1 MSYNQSY
8 LGTKN
13 VSYTDSD
20 KSDFVNLPGIYI
32 GIIKAFDIK
41 SRSGR
46 VWVYIPNLGGPD
58 PDNQKNWRLVSY
70 ASPFM
75 GRTTGAG
82 SDYNTVTQQSNTF
95 LRSTQ
100 SYGFY
105 MSPPDVGSEVI
116 CCFIEGR
123 LDGYWFACVN
133 PSPTRHMIPAIGSV
147 PVNQIDPFSIEE
159 FGLQSLIRTD
169 LSYPVAEANENW
181 LGLYNSNGGFLPDI
195 PKPLHVPQAL
205 NLIGQGLESDQIRG
219 AISSSSQREPI
230 SSVFGFST
238 PGRPFGSQD
247 PANDPDLQNKLQTG
261 NFNPKDFQVTTRV
274 GGHSLVM
281 DDGDIYGKTNMV
293 RLKTSAGHQLLMN
306 DSEGLI
312 YISNATGTAWIELT
326 KQGDVLVYGARD
338 LSIRTQG
345 NLMMHSDKSI
355 SFFAARDFNVK
366 TGSSIKLESNLIQ
379 NKANGALNFYG
390 KQAQIKSQTSMG
402 ISAGGAMS
410 IKSTSIMQ
418 LNGSKIALNGGSGG
432 SSPSAEPASLKVYS
446 LPDAKNQDLFWVAV
460 PESLKSINYRVPTHE
475 PYIRGSIQ
483 REIERQTAI
492 LESEASQNTDI
503 EGNPISPETVNSTQG
518 TDAAEVTLLT
528 GSAPTDTFITQ
539 PAPLASLGNMDQTS
553 VAALFAQNSYNAS
566 NGNYDYVS
574 SNGELGKYGLKVDT
588 LKSLGYVVDST
599 NQTLSSV
606 RNENNWIGKDGITS
620 YQDFINNRE
629 VQERAQYIY
638 SRQVFAELQSAG
650 LITQTTSTEESAGLL
665 NAALNTSVGDVYQWY
680 TTGFATNNSTIVES
694 YNRGRFSQTQVSI
707 IQSSNQSKV

>member
-13 VSYTDSD
+13 VSYTDSE

-147 PVNQIDPFSIEE
+147 PVNQIDPFSIAE
-159 FGLQSLIRTD
+159 FGLESLIRTD

-195 PKPLHVPQAL
+195 PKPLHVPQTL
-205 NLIGQGLESDQIRG
+205 NLIVQGLESDQIRG
-219 AISSSSQREPI
+219 AISSSSQREPV

-238 PGRPFGSQD
+238 PGRPFGTQD

-281 DDGDIYGKTNMV
+281 DDGDIYGNTNMV

-379 NKANGALNFYG
+379 NKANGALNLYG
-390 KQAQIKSQTSMG
+390 KQAQLKSQTSMG
-402 ISAGGAMS
+402 IVAGGAMS
-410 IKSTSIMQ
+410 IKSSSIMQ
-418 LNGSKIALNGGSGG
+418 LNGSKIALNGGGG
-432 SSPSAEPASLKVYS
+432 SSSIAEPSALRTFS
-446 LPDAKNQDLFWVAV
+446 LPDAKNENLFWVAV
-460 PESLKSINYRVPTHE
+460 PDSLTSINYRVPTHE

-483 REIERQTAI
+483 QEIARQTDI
-492 LESEASQNTDI
+492 IESESSQNTDI
-503 EGNPISPETVNSTQG
+503 IGNPISPEDVSSSQG
-518 TDAAEVTLLT
+518 LNVAETTMLT
-528 GSAPTDTFITQ
+528 GSAPTDFFISQ
-539 PAPLASLGNMDQTS
+539 PTPLAALGNLDQTA
-553 VAALFAQNSYNAS
+553 VAALLAQNSYNAS

-574 SNGELGKYGLKVDT
+574 TDGELGKYGLRVDT

-599 NQTLSSV
+599 DQTLTSI
-606 RNENNWIGKDGITS
+606 RNENNWIGKDGISS
-620 YQDFINNRE
+620 YEDFISNRE
-629 VQERAQYIY
+629 VQERAQYTY
-638 SRQVFAELQSAG
+638 SRQAFAELQSLG
-650 LITQTTSTEESAGLL
+650 LITESTSSEESAGLL
-665 NAALNTSVGDVYQWY
+665 NAALTTSIGEVYQWY
-680 TTGFATNNSTIVES
+680 TTGFTSNNLAVTES